1 MELLEQTVIARGK
14 VLKGDILKVDGFL
27 NHRIDVDLMD
37 KMSEYV
43 YEHFKSAGVTLVL
56 TVEAS
61 GIAFAS
67 LVARFFHCPV
77 LFAKKSR
84 SSNLG
89 EGVITA
95 VAKSYTHGTVNT
107 LMVSADYIDKSDK
120 VLIVDD
126 FLATGEAAYALKTIV
141 EKSGAQ
147 LVGFVSAVEK
157 GYQGGGDRLRK
168 DGVDVLSLAIVDEM
182 SENGIKFR
190 KQ

>member
-1 MELLEQTVIARGK
+1 MELLEQAIIEKGK
-14 VLKGDILKVDGFL
+14 VLKGDVLKVDGFL
-27 NHRIDVDLMD
+27 NHRIDVDLMT
-37 KMSEYV
+37 KMGEYV
-43 YEHFKSAGVTLVL
+43 YEHFKSAGVTEIL

-67 LVARFFHCPV
+67 LTARFFHCPV

-89 EGVITA
+89 NGVITA
-95 VAKSYTHGTVNT
+95 TAKSYTHGTVNT
-107 LMVSADYIDKSDK
+107 LMVSADYIGKNDK

-141 EKSGAQ
+141 EKSGAK

-168 DGVDVLSLAIVDEM
+168 DGVEVLSLAIVDEM